1 MSLETLSTSL
11 HLAKLYLCVFVIVC
25 VCVCV
30 CARARVCNSF
40 FLDNRIFCPRARLQG
55 WSLSDL
61 LLLLSVFIKMTL
73 CK

>member
-1 MSLETLSTSL
+1 MSLETLSPSL
-11 HLAKLYLCVFVIVC
+11 HLAKLYVCVFVIVS
-25 VCVCV
+25 VYVR
-30 CARARVCNSF
+30 ARACAIL